1 MSRGLATM
9 VALAVAIVGCAVP
22 RASTSPA
29 LPTAAPLL
37 DPSMLVA
44 KWTSVGDRAFPKMP
58 ADAFADLTIDATTLS
73 MNGWK
78 GPIDSSWSLTA
89 PDRHLVVTMRAT
101 QANLTMQH
109 FDCRPGHEG
118 SYTVGLSSDRRT
130 MTLTPM
136 HDDCPARSAILTGGW
151 TRWPC
156 PNPDSVCAP
165 ELEPGLHHSSFAQ
178 YGDPYSPAS
187 SPPALSGYSYIVP
200 AGWSSLENS
209 LARPNDP
216 GTMAIRLALD
226 VAPHSQAANCPDAV
240 EPGVGSSPADLATWL
255 QGLPG
260 LVTTTPTPVTIG
272 SLGVAAALPAVPRG
286 RSGARRLPLQG
297 PRRSPGGR
305 RPLEV
310 HPAGVRCGAY
320 PAHRDQRPRRS
331 LVERPR
337 PGCHADRRDL
347 PVHPMTRRDYRTPR
361 SWGRPPTAE
370 TMSRASITWASVVLG
385 LRKAKRIKA

>member
-1 MSRGLATM
+1 
-9 VALAVAIVGCAVP
+9 
-22 RASTSPA
+22 
-29 LPTAAPLL
+29 
-37 DPSMLVA
+37 MLVA
-44 KWTSVGDRAFPKMP
+44 KWTSVGDRAFPRMP
-58 ADAFADLTIDATTLS
+58 ADAFAALRIDATTLS

-89 PDRHLVVTMRAT
+89 PDRHLVVTMRTA

-109 FDCRPGHEG
+109 FDCRPGQEG

-136 HDDCPARSAILTGGW
+136 RDDCPARSAILTGGW

-178 YGDPYSPAS
+178 YGDPNSPAS
-187 SPPALSGYSYIVP
+187 SPPVLSGYSYVVP

-216 GTMAIRLALD
+216 GTMAIRLTLD

-272 SLGVAAALPAVPRG
+272 GHSGLLMDVSVAPAW
-286 RSGARRLPLQG
+286 RLACQQ
-297 PRRSPGGR
+297 
-305 RPLEV
+305 V
-310 HPAGVRCGAY
+310 HPGA
-320 PAHRDQRPRRS
+320 PARAVFTFTDPVDSPSKVFIRDVLEGNAHSRYILLEFGAAHTLLIEISAPDEAS
-331 LVERPR
+331 WNDLVQAAMPIVETFEF
-337 PGCHADRRDL
+337 
-347 PVHPMTRRDYRTPR
+347 TR
-361 SWGRPPTAE
+361 
-370 TMSRASITWASVVLG
+370 
-385 LRKAKRIKA
+385 